1 MLTETI
7 EINLISSLSKGWKI
21 NQDPN
26 IVEKTKTEIEKQS
39 NIIGL
44 LGESYKGKSFLL
56 RKLIETN
63 KKDSQQIGIDTT
75 LGKKLNAHYI
85 NFKNTNNENR
95 QSSSLYETFLEPSF
109 KASITI
115 EESNKTK
122 EVVDKYNCD
131 EFQVQSFIEN
141 FIIEHSTILIYIMEL
156 PTLHDLRMINKIKK
170 SISKETKFVI
180 IHNLKSLEA
189 KEEVYQYIKN
199 FKEKQT
205 DIVLMNLSYLLEDN
219 RDTIELYC
227 IEHFKNLNIVHL
239 FIGNNNKGNQ
249 MNQGSLNYLSNLINF
264 SLNKKKFAFIDTFI
278 KYLSLNLAQYIEKSD
293 ANKNEIVYNKNNENV
308 IKVTGTIE
316 PKYNYEIL
324 NEFKFDVIYP
334 KYAYKYDND
343 KLIIT
348 IESGFDSSI
357 SSIDIS
363 TELNTYVICI
373 MGKKNYTDNLNKEIP
388 YQSNIEFGDFI
399 VNVSLPMSKGLLKSI
414 HQKEIPSDSK
424 DGILSI
430 EFDLLS
436 SNKLACI
443 YKKAGIEKIS

>member
-1 MLTETI
+1 
-7 EINLISSLSKGWKI
+7 
-21 NQDPN
+21 
-26 IVEKTKTEIEKQS
+26 
-39 NIIGL
+39 
-44 LGESYKGKSFLL
+44 
-56 RKLIETN
+56 
-63 KKDSQQIGIDTT
+63 
-75 LGKKLNAHYI
+75 
-85 NFKNTNNENR
+85 
-95 QSSSLYETFLEPSF
+95 
-109 KASITI
+109 
-115 EESNKTK
+115 
-122 EVVDKYNCD
+122 
-131 EFQVQSFIEN
+131 
-141 FIIEHSTILIYIMEL
+141 MEL

-180 IHNLKSLEA
+180 MHNLKSLDT

-199 FKEKQT
+199 FKEKQS
-205 DIVLMNLSYLLEDN
+205 DIVFMNLSYLLEEN
-219 RDTIELYC
+219 KDTIELYC

-239 FIGNNNKGNQ
+239 FIGNNNKENQ

-278 KYLSLNLAQYIEKSD
+278 KYLDLNLAQYIENSD
-293 ANKNEIVYNKNNENV
+293 KIKIENNKNV
-308 IKVTGTIE
+308 IKITDEIK

-334 KYAYKYDND
+334 KYAYKYEND

-363 TELNTYVICI
+363 TELNTYIICI
-373 MGKKNYTDNLNKEIP
+373 IGKKNYTDNLNKEIP

-414 HQKEIPSDSK
+414 HQKEILSDGK

-436 SNKLACI
+436 SNKLACT
-443 YKKAGIEKIS
+443 YKKVGIEKIS